1 MAAVLT
7 NSGIQFSDNTSLN
20 SKYGIIP
27 QSTYMMFRQ
36 SSAPTGW
43 TKRTDSA
50 FNNSGCRIVTGNVT
64 TGGNQAFTS
73 SFSQRAIQS
82 GVSVSVNGGNVQ
94 NHTLST
100 PQIAAHNHD
109 YQRPNASRG
118 YHGATPNSSVP
129 AIYTTNGQQTGQRGG
144 SGQHSH
150 GRNGFSSSGNLA
162 TSMDL
167 RVKYTDV
174 IICSFN

>member
-7 NSGIQFSDNTSLN
+7 NSGIRFSDNTSLN

-27 QSTYMMFRQ
+27 QGTQMLFRQ
-36 SSAPTGW
+36 SSAPSGW
-43 TKRTDSA
+43 TKQTSGTY
-50 FNNSGCRIVTGNVT
+50 NNSGCRIVTGNVG

-73 SFSQRAIQS
+73 SFAQRNIQS

-100 PQIAAHNHD
+100 PQIPSHNHP
-109 YQRPNASRG
+109 YQRPNASRAF
-118 YHGATPNSSVP
+118 HGGTPNSSVP
-129 AIYTTNGQQTGQRGG
+129 GIYTTNGQNTGGRGG
-144 SGQHSH
+144 NGQHSH
-150 GRNGFSSSGNLA
+150 GRNGFSAGGNLA

-174 IICSFN
+174 IIASFN

>member
-7 NSGIQFSDNTSLN
+7 NSGIRFSDNTSLN

-27 QSTYMMFRQ
+27 QSTQMLFRR

-43 TKRTDSA
+43 TKQTSST
-50 FNNSGCRIVTGNVT
+50 FNNSGCRIVTGNVS

-73 SFSQRAIQS
+73 SFSQRGISS

-100 PQIAAHNHD
+100 PQIPRHNHP

-129 AIYTTNGQQTGQRGG
+129 AIYTTNGQQTGQRGA

-150 GRNGFSSSGNLA
+150 GRNGFSASGNFS

-174 IICSFN
+174 IIASFN

>member
-7 NSGIQFSDNTSLN
+7 NSGIQFSDNTTLN

-27 QSTYMMFRQ
+27 QSTQMLFRR

-43 TKRTDSA
+43 TKQTSST
-50 FNNSGCRIVTGNVT
+50 FNNSGRRIVTGNVS

-73 SFSQRAIQS
+73 SFAQRAIQS

-100 PQIAAHNHD
+100 PQIPSHNHP

-118 YHGATPNSSVP
+118 YHAATPNSSSP
-129 AIYTTNGQQTGQRGG
+129 AIYTTNGQNTGNRG
-144 SGQHSH
+144 SNAQHSH

>member
-7 NSGIQFSDNTSLN
+7 NSGIQFSDNTTLN

-27 QSTYMMFRQ
+27 QSTMMLFRS

-43 TKRTDSA
+43 SKRTDGA
-50 FNNSGCRIVTGNVT
+50 FNNAACRIVTGNVS

-73 SFSQRAIQS
+73 SFAQRGISS
-82 GVSVSVNGGNVQ
+82 GVSVSVNGGNVS

-100 PQIAAHNHD
+100 PQIPAHSHP

-118 YHGATPNSSVP
+118 YHAATPNSSSP
-129 AIYTTNGQQTGQRGG
+129 AIYTTNGQNTGNSGG
-144 SGQHSH
+144 NGQHSH
-150 GRNGFSSSGNLA
+150 GRNGFSSSGNFS
-162 TSMDL
+162 TSLDI
-167 RVKYTDV
+167 RVKYADCIFAT
-174 IICSFN
+174 FN